1 MDENYREIPG
11 TNPKQYLTDYVAFTD
26 RILPP
31 IQDPIQ
37 KIRSPNRVLRRLG
50 QGRLS
55 SDPQS
60 ELSPAAGPDPVWN
73 NANCRNRR
81 LFNDRAVKKVAANT
95 KPFLLQTYRRDM
107 GGGNFVLMKDLS
119 SPILRPRPPL
129 GRVPHGLSAV
139 LNASGLF
146 ARSSS
151 PNARCR
157 VLTVVGLATE
167 LKHAMKH
174 LFEAGKLLL
183 LDMASTFFFL
193 VLYLLTHNIIL
204 SVVLGMALGVAQIGW
219 QFARKKP
226 IDTMQWMSLFLV
238 LGSGT
243 ATLLTNDPRF
253 VMIKPSVI
261 YLIVGI
267 VMLKPGWMNRYLPP
281 VAIEMV
287 PDIAFIFG
295 FVWAG
300 LMFFSAGLNLIV
312 ALNFSVVTW
321 SAFMSIYG
329 IVSKALLFLIGYATM
344 RTIGVRRRRA
354 QMVPAHS

>member
-1 MDENYREIPG
+1 
-11 TNPKQYLTDYVAFTD
+11 
-26 RILPP
+26 
-31 IQDPIQ
+31 
-37 KIRSPNRVLRRLG
+37 
-50 QGRLS
+50 
-55 SDPQS
+55 
-60 ELSPAAGPDPVWN
+60 
-73 NANCRNRR
+73 
-81 LFNDRAVKKVAANT
+81 
-95 KPFLLQTYRRDM
+95 
-107 GGGNFVLMKDLS
+107 
-119 SPILRPRPPL
+119 
-129 GRVPHGLSAV
+129 
-139 LNASGLF
+139 
-146 ARSSS
+146 
-151 PNARCR
+151 
-157 VLTVVGLATE
+157 
-167 LKHAMKH
+167 MKH
-174 LFEAGKLLL
+174 LFESGKLLL

-193 VLYLLTHNIIL
+193 VLYLLTHNIVL
-204 SVVLGMALGVAQIGW
+204 SVILGMALGVVQIGW
-219 QFARKKP
+219 QFTRRKP

-243 ATLLTNDPRF
+243 ATLITRDPRF

-281 VAIEMV
+281 VAIELV

-321 SAFMSIYG
+321 SASMSIYA

-354 QMVPAHS
+354 LMVPAHS